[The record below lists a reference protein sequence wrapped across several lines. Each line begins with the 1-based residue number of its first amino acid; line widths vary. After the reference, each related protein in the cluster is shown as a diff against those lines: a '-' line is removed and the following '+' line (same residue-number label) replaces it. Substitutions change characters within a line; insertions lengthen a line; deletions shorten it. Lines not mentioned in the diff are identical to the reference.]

1 MHYTESDLIPY
12 QAVSALPGQ
21 RMLVFAPHPDD
32 EVFGCGAAIIRCVQ
46 GGGSVR
52 VIILTA
58 GDESADSEIARNR
71 LAESRSAAKKLGYGE
86 PISWGYPDRGLGYQE
101 ALIERIRQEIEDYQ
115 ADLVLAPSFWEIHP
129 DHRVAARCVFEA
141 TRRTGGERQLVQYE
155 VGVSLRPNL
164 LLNATEVYPE
174 KRAAMRCFTSQ
185 LAQQPYDEQ
194 VEAMNRQRSYTLDP
208 AVKWVEAYELHPA
221 AGLEH
226 AALSFFGS
234 ESTRQSG
241 VPLTI
246 GEAPLVSVMIRA
258 ANRDTLRQTLD
269 SVAAQTYPNLQV
281 VLIAAVPEQTSPG
294 EHCGRFPVDFLPTSA
309 RRPRAVAANAGL
321 DAARGQFLLFL
332 DDDDW
337 LDPDHI
343 ARLVP
348 TLLAEPTLTA
358 VYSETRCVDSKGQP
372 LEQRFGEAYD
382 PVRMAVGNALPI
394 HSVLFRRSVLD
405 AGCRFD
411 TAFECYEDWD
421 FWLQLGR
428 IGDFRLVGG
437 ASAVYRIGSQNN
449 SGAQTAAMQRIVE
462 DHLKVYHK
470 WLPEMPGQRLFEALQ
485 RSLATFGLTEKV
497 AAGEKRLHEAAQR
510 EMALQAEL
518 AKLEGEHDALLRQ
531 SESDIEG
538 LQKVVA
544 QVEAAHHATRQHV
557 DNLTQQIHLLQ
568 CELGDTKASLHRIA
582 ALFHLKVVENRELL
596 ERIATVD
603 RLQRDLADLGA
614 ERRRLA
620 EAIGGRDRLI
630 HDLDQLVRD
639 RQARAETLYRA
650 VGDIFGA
657 ARWRWATRL
666 ARLQA
671 RAGRLLG
678 GSGALPDTVEVPKVA
693 PLPQW
698 QLPAPVALPPD
709 IEAPAPASAAPVGP
723 DFPEA
728 YREFLGC
735 FAPCANLTDE
745 FRAAM
750 RAHIDGFKVRPQIT
764 VRLSA
769 DGVSPA
775 DLLRAVD
782 AVRYQLYPGWELHLE
797 GLDTPTLKELIEPL
811 AMSDRRIVVRTV
823 GRLRGNLVLALSAN
837 DPLPELACYR
847 LALYLIHHNDLKPE
861 AAASE
866 TDYPSWLQHY
876 GVVNEPE
883 REDVERAIAELPG
896 KPLISVVMPTYN
908 TERRWLA
915 AAIES
920 VRRQSYP
927 HWELCIADDA
937 STREETRALLREYA
951 ERYPDRIKVHFRS
964 ENGHISLASND
975 ALAMASGDYIAL
987 LDHDDLLAPDALFWV
1002 AHEVAAHPDAN
1013 IVYSDEDKIDSD
1025 GVRCEPYF
1033 KPDWNYDLFLGQNTI
1048 SHLGV
1053 YRTALLREIGGFRQ
1067 GFEGSQDYDLAL
1079 RAIDACGQSGIR
1091 HIPRVLYHWRILPG
1105 STALTIGEKPYA
1117 SIAAKRALQEHLQR
1131 NGYAGEAVDAPEA
1144 SGMYRVCFEL
1154 PEQNPLVSLIIPT
1167 RDKVELLSLCVDSI
1181 LEKTRYRP
1189 FEIIVVDNGSVER
1202 ETLDYLDGLCRE
1214 HDNVRVLRD
1223 DSPFN
1228 YSRLNNAAAAIAK
1241 GEIVGL
1247 LNNDLEVIGE
1257 DWLDEMVAQALRP
1270 GVGCVGARLWYPD
1283 ERLQHGGVL
1292 LGLGGV
1298 ANHAHLRH
1306 SRGHPGYFGR
1316 AALVQNFS
1324 AVTGACLL
1332 VRKSIYDQVG
1342 GLDERLQVAFNDI
1355 DFCLRVREAG
1365 YRNLWTPYAE
1375 LYHHESASRG
1385 SEDTPAKK
1393 ARFQKE
1399 IDHMLAR
1406 WQGQL
1411 DNDPAYNPNLA
1422 LYGRDFDL
1430 AFPPRALPG
1439 LVEAQAEF

>member
-1 MHYTESDLIPY
+1 
-12 QAVSALPGQ
+12 
-21 RMLVFAPHPDD
+21 MLVFAPHPDD
-32 EVFGCGAAIIRCVQ
+32 EVFGCGAAITRCLEK
-46 GGGSVR
+46 GGSVR
-52 VIILTA
+52 VILLTA
-58 GDESADSEIARNR
+58 GADSAESEIARTR
-71 LAESRSAAKKLGYGE
+71 LAESRAAAELLGYE
-86 PISWGYPDRGLGYQE
+86 APLCWGYPDRGLGYQE
-101 ALIERIRQEIEDYQ
+101 SLIERMRQEIESYQ
-115 ADLVLAPSFWEIHP
+115 ADLVLAPSFFEVHP
-129 DHRVAARCVFEA
+129 DHRVAARCAFEA
-141 TRRTGGERQLVQYE
+141 VRRLGGERYFVQYE

-164 LLNATEVYPE
+164 LLDATPVYPR
-174 KRAAMRCFTSQ
+174 KRAAMACFGSQ
-185 LAQQPYDEQ
+185 LVQQPYHEQ
-194 VEAMNRQRSYTLDP
+194 VEAMNRQRSYTLD
-208 AVKWVEAYELHPA
+208 ASVKLVEAFEIHPA
-221 AGLEH
+221 AGLAH
-226 AALSFFGS
+226 QLLAFFGS
-234 ESTRQSG
+234 ESTRQCDI
-241 VPLTI
+241 PLLV
-246 GEAPLVSVMIRA
+246 GEAPLVSVLIRA

-269 SVAAQTYPNLQV
+269 SVAAQTYPNLEV
-281 VLIAAVPEQTSPG
+281 VVVAAVPEQDNPG
-294 EHCGRFPVDFLPTSA
+294 EHCGRFPLRFVGTEQ
-309 RRPRAVAANAGL
+309 RRPRAIAANTAL
-321 DAARGQFLLFL
+321 DAGRGEFLLFL

-337 LDPDHI
+337 LEPDHI
-343 ARLVP
+343 ARLLPV
-348 TLLAEPTLTA
+348 LNSEPSLVA
-358 VYSETRCVDSKGQP
+358 VYSETRCVDRQGQP
-372 LEQRFGEAYD
+372 LSQRFGEIYD

-394 HSVLFRRSVLD
+394 HSVLFRRSVL
-405 AGCRFD
+405 ASGCRFD
-411 TAFECYEDWD
+411 TDFECYEDWD

-428 IGDFRLVGG
+428 LGNFQLVTG
-437 ASAVYRIGSQNN
+437 ASAVYRLGTQNN
-449 SGAQTAAMQRIVE
+449 SGAQTAAMSQIVA
-462 DHLKVYHK
+462 DHLKIYHK
-470 WLPEMPGQRLFEALQ
+470 WLPEMPGERLFDVLQ
-485 RSLATFGLTEKV
+485 RSLATFGLVREKSELSQTLARV
-497 AAGEKRLHEAAQR
+497 EALHEAAAQQVV
-510 EMALQAEL
+510 ALEAEL
-518 AKLEGEHDALLRQ
+518 DAARSLYQ
-531 SESDIEG
+531 ANAEAH
-538 LQKVVA
+538 VA
-544 QVEAAHHATRQHV
+544 QVELLEQEIEAREIRCGEIEAQYAAAQQATRQHI
-557 DNLTQQIHLLQ
+557 DNLTQQIHVLQ
-568 CELGDTKASLHRIA
+568 CELGDTRASLHRIT
-582 ALFHLKVVENRELL
+582 ALFHLKVVEQRELS
-596 ERIATVD
+596 ERLATVEHL
-603 RLQRDLADLGA
+603 RSELSGSLI
-614 ERRRLA
+614 ERQRLA
-620 EAIGGRDRLI
+620 QALGERDRLI

-671 RAGRLLG
+671 RAGRLI
-678 GSGALPDTVEVPKVA
+678 GASVTLPGQVELPAVA

-698 QLPAPVALPPD
+698 RLPDPVQIPEPPPAALPP
-709 IEAPAPASAAPVGP
+709 AVQAVAPV
-723 DFPEA
+723 FPET
-728 YREFLGC
+728 YREFLRC
-735 FAPCANLTDE
+735 FAPCPELTDE
-745 FRAAM
+745 FRRAM

-769 DGVSPA
+769 HGASPA

-782 AVRYQLYPGWELHLE
+782 AVRYQLYPAWELHLD
-797 GLDTPTLKELIEPL
+797 GLDTPALQELIEPL
-811 AMSDRRIVVRTV
+811 AMSDRRIVIHTV
-823 GRLRGNLVLALSAN
+823 GRLRGNFVLAATV
-837 DPLPELACYR
+837 DEPLAELTCYR
-847 LALYLIHHNDLKPE
+847 LALYLIEHNDLKPE
-861 AAASE
+861 TAPVE
-866 TDYPSWLQHY
+866 TDYPNWLEHY
-876 GVVNEPE
+876 SALNEPS
-883 REDVERAIAELPG
+883 REQVEQAIAALPAQ
-896 KPLISVVMPTYN
+896 PLISVVMPTYN

-920 VRRQSYP
+920 VRRQSYTN
-927 HWELCIADDA
+927 WELCIADDA
-937 STREETRALLREYA
+937 STREETRELLRDYA
-951 ERYPDRIKVHFRS
+951 ARYPEQIKVHFRS

-975 ALAMASGDYIAL
+975 ALALAGGDYIAL

-1002 AHEVAAHPDAN
+1002 AHTLAEHPEAN
-1013 IVYSDEDKIDSD
+1013 IIYSDEDKIDSD

-1053 YRTALLREIGGFRQ
+1053 YRASLLREIGGFRQ

-1079 RAIDACGQSGIR
+1079 RAIDTCKQQGIH

-1117 SIAAKRALQEHLQR
+1117 SIAAKRALQEHLER
-1131 NGYAGEAVDAPEA
+1131 NGYAGEAIDAPEA

-1154 PEQNPLVSLIIPT
+1154 PAEKPLVSLIIPT

-1181 LEKTRYRP
+1181 LEKTRYRA
-1189 FEIIVVDNGSVER
+1189 FEIIVVDNGSVEPA
-1202 ETLDYLDGLCRE
+1202 TLDYLERICRE

-1228 YSRLNNAAAAIAK
+1228 YSRLNNAAAALAR

-1247 LNNDLEVIGE
+1247 LNNDLEVISE
-1257 DWLDEMVAQALRP
+1257 DWLDEMVTQALRP

-1393 ARFQKE
+1393 ARFQSE

-1411 DNDPAYNPNLA
+1411 ENDPAYNPNLA

-1430 AFPPRALPG
+1430 AFPPRPLPG
-1439 LVEAQAEF
+1439 LVEA